1 MRPIKSHNL
10 AQLLM
15 QLRFTPEKKRLKQL
29 DAAEKLFAIID
40 KDTEYPYE
48 FVCFRITGFQPKSDI
63 DSELIKGSE
72 LLEDLRI
79 FITKLSGKLAQEV
92 TEQSEK
98 IYGIEELAKAV
109 GVSTKTI
116 YRWRKQG
123 LIARKYIFNDGIRRL
138 GFLQSS
144 VDEFLSTHP
153 ELAGKAK
160 NFSRLTDR
168 QKQQIVKQ
176 AIKLAAGTN
185 MSRYRIIDK
194 ISTKTGKCHET
205 IRYTLLNYEKEHP
218 DKPVFKKT
226 SGVITPAQAAEIYRL
241 YKQGCSI
248 KELMARFERNKSSIY
263 RIINQRRAKALL
275 AKKIEFVA
283 SNEFTEHNVKER
295 ILAEPID
302 KSDKSV
308 LDNAEPIKL
317 TGSSL
322 SEYLHTLTDAPVL
335 NRDDEVGLFRRYNY
349 LKYLACQT
357 RDEIKLSKV
366 SGTTLKQIETYLA
379 QADEIKR
386 RIIEANLRL
395 VVNIARKHTL
405 SGANLLDLVSE
416 GNISLMNAVEKFNY
430 SRGFRFATFA
440 SWAIAKDYARKI
452 PDQVGRLD
460 KEAKVSL
467 ANIHRELKTE
477 EAADFA
483 AIERAHHS
491 LAQVIKDNL
500 TEREQYV
507 IINRFG
513 LVGPPVKKETKTL
526 VQIGREL
533 DLSKERIRQIELTAL
548 QKLRQS
554 LSPEEF
560 ELLTG

>member
-15 QLRFTPEKKRLKQL
+15 QLRFTPEKKRRKQL

-40 KDTEYPYE
+40 RDKEYPYE
-48 FVCFRITGFQPKSDI
+48 FVCFRITGFQPKSEI
-63 DSELIKGSE
+63 ESELIKGDE

-79 FITKLSGKLAQEV
+79 FIFKLSGKLANPV
-92 TEQSEK
+92 TEQSQK
-98 IYGIEELAKAV
+98 IYGIEELAKTI

-123 LIARKYIFNDGIRRL
+123 LIGRKYIFDDGIRRL
-138 GFLQSS
+138 GFIQST
-144 VDEFLSTHP
+144 VDEFFATHP

-160 NFSRLTDR
+160 NFSRLTDQ
-168 QKQQIVKQ
+168 QKQQIIKQ
-176 AIKLAAGTN
+176 AVMLASGTN
-185 MSRYRIIDK
+185 LSRYQIIDK

-205 IRYTLLNYEKEHP
+205 IRYTLLNYENEHP
-218 DKPVFKKT
+218 DKFIFKK
-226 SGVITPAQAAEIYRL
+226 SAGVITPAQAAEIYRL

-263 RIINQRRAKALL
+263 RIINRRRAKALL
-275 AKKIEFVA
+275 GRKIEFVA
-283 SNEFTEHNVKER
+283 SDEFTEHDVKER
-295 ILAEPID
+295 ILAKLIK
-302 KSDKSV
+302 KSEQSV
-308 LDNAEPIKL
+308 LENVEPIKL

-322 SEYLHTLTDAPVL
+322 SEYLRTLTDAPVL
-335 NRDDEVGLFRRYNY
+335 NREEELELFRRYNY
-349 LKYLACQT
+349 LKFLACQL
-357 RDEIKLSKV
+357 RDGIKLSNV
-366 SGTTLKQIETYLA
+366 SGIMLKSIESYLA

-386 RIIEANLRL
+386 QIIEANLRL

-416 GNISLMNAVEKFNY
+416 GNISLMNAVEKFDY
-430 SRGFRFATFA
+430 SRGFRFSTFA
-440 SWAIAKDYARKI
+440 SWAIAKNYARKI
-452 PDQVGRLD
+452 PDHIGRLD
-460 KEAKVSL
+460 KATKASL
-467 ANIHRELKTE
+467 ANIHREMRTE
-477 EAADFA
+477 DAADFA

-491 LAQVIKDNL
+491 LAQVIKENL

-507 IINRFG
+507 IMNRFG
-513 LVGPPVKKETKTL
+513 LVGPPIKKETKTL
-526 VQIGREL
+526 VQIGLEL